1 MKAWCYNFR
10 RKVIL
15 GVGGSA
21 LNKKLRKSN
30 PSKSL
35 VKKAKTDHSSFKE
48 LQLKKKK
55 SCLILTFYPTR
66 QMSK

>member
-48 LQLKKKK
+48 LQLKKK
-55 SCLILTFYPTR
+55 ILLNFNVLSNATDE
-66 QMSK
+66 

>member
-55 SCLILTFYPTR
+55 NPA
-66 QMSK
+66 